1 MKRFHV
7 HLAVKDLKQSIRFY
21 SSLFGAPPTVE
32 HADYAKWMLDDP
44 RVNFAVSQRGHMH
57 GLDHLGLQVE
67 TSGELNAMTAA
78 MKQANLTVTGEGAA
92 VCCYAVSDKGWV
104 HDPQGIPWESFVTHG
119 AATTYGADRS
129 PRGDARGACCA
140 PAAQSA

>member
-21 SSLFGAPPTVE
+21 SSLFGTAPAVV
-32 HADYAKWMLDDP
+32 HADYAKWTLDDP
-44 RVNFAVSQRGHMH
+44 RIHFAISQRGHAY

-67 TSGELNAMTAA
+67 STEELHAMTTA

-92 VCCYAVSDKGWV
+92 VCCYAHSEKGWV
-104 HDPQGIPWESFVTHG
+104 HDPQNIPWESFVTHG
-119 AATTYGADRS
+119 EATTYGIDRS
-129 PRGDARGACCA
+129 PRVNASGACCA
-140 PAAQSA
+140 PTAQSA